1 MNKGRKLLD
10 YVQMLDSSLYVGG
23 FRHSSGF
30 EAEIS
35 KGNIHNRDELDSF
48 LRCQLVNVLLQTE
61 IKALK
66 EVYNATESND
76 LRRIAM
82 IDKSVQDRN
91 HNPIDKRTAQ
101 KNGKRLLKLARA
113 LYPWMD
119 FDELE
124 ETLEEHEA
132 VGCLIT
138 VHAWINQKLGTDCDQ
153 AIQGYIF
160 SAVSSCIHSASVVM
174 NISSEDEKRWIQ
186 TSLDLL
192 APEWH
197 SVTMHSKDVHEF
209 SSTA

>member
-1 MNKGRKLLD
+1 MDKGRKLLD

-35 KGNIHNRDELDSF
+35 KGNTHNRDELDLF
-48 LRCQLVNVLLQTE
+48 LRCQLENVLLHTE
-61 IKALK
+61 IRALK
-66 EVYNATESND
+66 EVYHATESND
-76 LRRIAM
+76 LQRIAL

-91 HNPIDKRTAQ
+91 PNPIDKHTAQ

-124 ETLEEHEA
+124 EALQKHEA